1 MASDT
6 DIFITKIDDFYFRIL
21 NKNEKHSRL
30 IVNIYSS
37 KNEEL
42 IKLDSDHS
50 DQVNKFSVY
59 LSKSDL
65 GCFRLCLLGLQG
77 YIKGEY
83 DYIQQTFIHIE
94 LQKFIYECLNNLKKS
109 EDIEFCN
116 INGDNYNK
124 KIFDNINR
132 KNRLLRIEP
141 FFTYNENYK
150 CGEDNKYDNTLIIS
164 ELNSFS
170 KSLEEL
176 YSCEYK
182 DNQLLFSHTVNDET
196 NNYIL
201 DFFKIKL
208 KLKQK
213 SEYKYIDNI
222 ILYYYNVKIK
232 KFKSQELPNEMSIF
246 LPLFLTLD
254 DKITEFGTFNT
265 YILAGNYICKLFD
278 YTEQCSKDLST
289 YKCFGGYSLIGDRYS
304 NIFPFNIIMSIAKQY
319 AIAQLQKISEYYS
332 TKLIKTNI

>member
-1 MASDT
+1 MDT
-6 DIFITKIDDFYFRIL
+6 NIFITKIDDYYFRIL
-21 NKNEKHSRL
+21 NKNEQHSRS
-30 IVNIYSS
+30 IINIYSS
-37 KNEEL
+37 KNKEL
-42 IKLDSDHS
+42 IKQDSDHS

-94 LQKFIYECLNNLKKS
+94 LQKFIYKCLNNLKES

-116 INGDNYNK
+116 IKGNNYNK
-124 KIFDNINR
+124 QIFDNINR

-141 FFTYNENYK
+141 FYSYNEKYK
-150 CGEDNKYDNTLIIS
+150 CGEDDKQINTLIIS

-170 KSLEEL
+170 NDLEKL
-176 YSCEYK
+176 YSCEFK
-182 DNQLLFSHTVNDET
+182 DNQFIFSHMVNDET

-213 SEYKYIDNI
+213 SEYRYQDNI

-232 KFKSQELPNEMSIF
+232 KFKSQELSNKMSIF

-278 YTEQCSKDLST
+278 YTQQCSKDSST
-289 YKCFGGYSLIGDRYS
+289 YKCFGVYSLIGERYN
-304 NIFPFNIIMSIAKQY
+304 NIFPFNIIKSIANQN
-319 AIAQLQKISEYYS
+319 AIVQLE
-332 TKLIKTNI
+332 NILNIYK